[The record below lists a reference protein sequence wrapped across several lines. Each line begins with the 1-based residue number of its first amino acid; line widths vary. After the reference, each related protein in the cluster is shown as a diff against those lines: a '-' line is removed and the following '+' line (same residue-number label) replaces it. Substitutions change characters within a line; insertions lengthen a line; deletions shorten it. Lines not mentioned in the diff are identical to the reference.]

1 MCLGHIWKGTNVRQ
15 PLKEFQ
21 LAEIQCWSEEEEGF
35 YHARHI
41 WSERRRSPWVVCE
54 SFKNWNDW
62 IQHCLL
68 SVLRAFCAAPQTSL
82 LTVTE
87 LSSQTVSKWPEL
99 MHFYLQLFFLY
110 VKFKEE
116 GKHTCGGVDGVCS
129 SHSSATSCSVS
140 TAGRLSDRS
149 ATDNSVQ
156 SPIISIA
163 CNKDLSRAQTWR
175 QKWSVPVIPR
185 LPDIWDSWREI
196 NQVVTDLNQSSK
208 LSQSWE
214 TRAAEKRQSKH
225 TNVSWISGGEDDLT
239 ENLFKVDSITL
250 FSCIKCTSKV
260 TTEEKCSVDKNDGK
274 IYSEGRKT

>member
-1 MCLGHIWKGTNVRQ
+1 MDNLRCH
-15 PLKEFQ
+15 
-21 LAEIQCWSEEEEGF
+21 
-35 YHARHI
+35 HARHI
-41 WSERRRSPWVVCE
+41 WGERRRSPWVVCVQSKTE
-54 SFKNWNDW
+54 MIEFNAVFSP
-62 IQHCLL
+62 CYEL
-68 SVLRAFCAAPQTSL
+68 SVPLRRR
-82 LTVTE
+82 
-87 LSSQTVSKWPEL
+87 LSWLWQSCRLKQFQSDLSWCTFISSC
-99 MHFYLQLFFLY
+99 FFFY

-116 GKHTCGGVDGVCS
+116 GKHTCGGVDEVCS
-129 SHSSATSCSVS
+129 SHSSASSSSVS

-156 SPIISIA
+156 SPIISIT
-163 CNKDLSRAQTWR
+163 CNKDPSRAQTWW
-175 QKWSVPVIPR
+175 QNWSVPLIPW

-196 NQVVTDLNQSSK
+196 NQVVTDLNKSSK

-225 TNVSWISGGEDDLT
+225 TNVSCISAGDDDLT

-274 IYSEGRKT
+274 MYSEGRKT